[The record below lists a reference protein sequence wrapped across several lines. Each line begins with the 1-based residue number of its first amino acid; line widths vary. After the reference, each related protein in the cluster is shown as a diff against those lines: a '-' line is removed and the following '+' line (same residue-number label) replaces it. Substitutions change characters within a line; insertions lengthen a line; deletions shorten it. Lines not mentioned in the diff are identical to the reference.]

1 MKQDELNKRAYG
13 RILRNSRNTLNL
25 TQEQLALECHTCR
38 ETIVAIEN
46 ARTPPNRT
54 FREIFAKTLSNPML
68 EYFPPYSVGQF
79 GERLKVRFQHEK
91 EAAIYF
97 LKELQPKDLDSFKEV
112 YSLYKLASAQK
123 DTTLMIVLDEYLHTR
138 IMNAHPE
145 SSKRSLVERYRQDYM
160 DFFKVWIS
168 KLSLEITLGRV
179 TTHFEVFEAILEQ
192 NQHRLIEAID
202 QHLDIALEDVKKITE
217 LLMNDN
223 N

>member
-13 RILRNSRNTLNL
+13 LILKNSRTALNL
-25 TQEQLALECHTCR
+25 TQEQLAQECHTCR
-38 ETIVAIEN
+38 ETIIAIEN
-46 ARTPPNRT
+46 AKTPPNRT
-54 FREIFAKTLSNPML
+54 FRELFAKTLSNPML

-79 GERLKVRFQHEK
+79 RERVKVRFQHEK

-97 LKELQPKDLDSFKEV
+97 LKELQPKDLNSFKEV
-112 YSLYKLASAQK
+112 YFLYKLAFEQK
-123 DTTLMIVLDEYLHTR
+123 DTTLMVVLDEYLHTR

-145 SSKRSLVERYRQDYM
+145 SSIRSLVERYRQDYM
-160 DFFKVWIS
+160 DFFKIWIS
-168 KLSLEITLGRV
+168 KLNLEIALRSTN
-179 TTHFEVFEAILEQ
+179 HFEIFEAILEQ

-202 QHLDIALEDVKKITE
+202 LHLENCLEDIERLKT